1 MDTSGSEAISA
12 ANPGLRLAISETI
25 AMMAAEISVLMMNRP
40 MGMSVRGGLGGV
52 SVALLDWRVGASLGA
67 SVIGRRPDDLAVDAL
82 LDDMGR
88 PAAGACNDE

>member
-1 MDTSGSEAISA
+1 MDTSGREAISA
-12 ANPGLRLAISETI
+12 ANPGLRLAISDTI

-40 MGMSVRGGLGGV
+40 MGMSVGRLGGV

-67 SVIGRRPDDLAVDAL
+67 GVIGRRPDDLAVDAL

-88 PAAGACNDE
+88 PAAGACDDE